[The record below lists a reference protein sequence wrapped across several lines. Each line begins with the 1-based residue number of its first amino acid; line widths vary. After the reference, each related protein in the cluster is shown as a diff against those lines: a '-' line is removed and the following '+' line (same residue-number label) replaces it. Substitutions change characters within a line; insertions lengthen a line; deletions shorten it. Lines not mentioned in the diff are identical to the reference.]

1 MKTTGVVYTL
11 RRVLDI
17 VRFVEKKVGQVVMAL
32 IVLLVFVASIF
43 RTIGYPLVWSV
54 DLAQLLF
61 VWVCFLGADIG
72 LQQDRHIGVDILT
85 RALPQKLNQVITFVS
100 YLLILGFLIIVI
112 GFGTYLAFKNTHRLF
127 NGMPI
132 SYSWATI
139 SAPFG
144 CLLLGITIIE
154 KMTAILR
161 TSGVFVK
168 NAENSDSGQSVNE
181 IESTTV

>member
-1 MKTTGVVYTL
+1 MKTFGTL
-11 RRVLDI
+11 RRVLNA
-17 VRFVEKKVGQVVMAL
+17 VRSVEKKVGQVVMLL

-43 RTIGYPLVWSV
+43 RTVGYPLIWSV

-85 RALPQKLNQVITFVS
+85 RAFPKKLKQAILFTS
-100 YLLILGFLIIVI
+100 YLLILGFLLIVVV
-112 GFGTYLAFKNTHRLF
+112 FGTYLAFKNTHRLF
-127 NGMPI
+127 NSMTI

-154 KMTAILR
+154 KMVAILR
-161 TSGVFVK
+161 TSGVLVK
-168 NAENSDSGQSVNE
+168 NAESSNSGKSVNE